1 MEPENQPPST
11 AAPAANPTESVL
23 TPGPVAPAPTELAPA
38 EPPYRGL
45 RWIFIGDEGLRSGW
59 CIAIFLT
66 LFRLLITAIVIAA
79 THFHWIGQDESS
91 MTFTPA
97 FEIEQE
103 FVVFLCLLCVT
114 AIMAKIEGH
123 KIADYYLR
131 GPRRVGHFLT
141 GAVVGFLAFSALVGM
156 LVAGGWVHL
165 GPITV
170 PAAEA
175 VEYAALWGLGFLLVG
190 FYEEGEWRCYL
201 QFTLTRGIN
210 FWWALACVAAMCL
223 WLAITVQGNGNWGV
237 YAMALLGFFPCLVLH
252 LKSAPRSGAF
262 WQAAWVTSTYFGFVH
277 TGNGGENWIGILQAA
292 VIGFVFCMS
301 VRFTGSAWWA
311 IGCHAAW
318 DWAETYF
325 YGAVDSGMVG
335 QGHLLSAAPAGNPL
349 LSGGTDGPEGSLLGL
364 PLMVLL
370 GVVVLL
376 LYARRKPSAPP
387 ALSTN

>member
-11 AAPAANPTESVL
+11 AAPAANHTEPVLAQDFAQQSPTKS
-23 TPGPVAPAPTELAPA
+23 APPE
-38 EPPYRGL
+38 EPYRGL
-45 RWIFIGDEGLRSGW
+45 RWIFIGPQGLRAGWSIAGFLLLLQLFISGLE
-59 CIAIFLT
+59 AVAML
-66 LFRLLITAIVIAA
+66 
-79 THFHWIGQDESS
+79 FHWIGKDE
-91 MTFTPA
+91 TFAFLTPTS
-97 FEIEQE
+97 EITVE
-103 FVVFLCLLCVT
+103 LAALLCMVCAA
-114 AIMAKIEGH
+114 AIMIKIEGR
-123 KIADYYLR
+123 KIADYHLS

-141 GAVVGFLAFSALVGM
+141 GAIVGFLAFSTLIAM
-156 LVAGGWVHL
+156 LAAGKWVHL
-165 GPITV
+165 GPVTV
-170 PAAEA
+170 PAAVA
-175 VEYAALWGLGFLLVG
+175 VEYAALWGFGFLLVG
-190 FYEEGEWRCYL
+190 LMEEGEFRCYL

-223 WLAITVQGNGNWGV
+223 WLAMTVKGNGNWGV
-237 YAMALLGFFPCLVLH
+237 YAMALLGFFPCLILH

-277 TGNGGENWIGILQAA
+277 TGNGGENWVGILQAA
-292 VIGFVFCMS
+292 GIGFVFCMS

-335 QGHLLSAAPAGNPL
+335 QGHLLSASPSGNPL

-370 GVVVLL
+370 GVVVLV
-376 LYARRKPSAPP
+376 LYARRKPAALP
-387 ALSTN
+387 A